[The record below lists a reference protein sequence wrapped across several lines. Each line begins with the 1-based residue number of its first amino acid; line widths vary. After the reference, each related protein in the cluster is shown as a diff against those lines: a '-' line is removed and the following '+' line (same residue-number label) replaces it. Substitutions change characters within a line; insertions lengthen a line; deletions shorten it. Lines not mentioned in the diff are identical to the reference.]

1 MLYFIPTPI
10 GNLNDIS
17 QRALRILGECE
28 SVLCEDTRV
37 CKSLFALL
45 NAKFGTKIAPKCVL
59 SLHSH
64 NEKEVLANLDKGIFD
79 ENVAYLSDAGMPCI
93 SDPGVLLV
101 RFAQENGIAYEVL
114 SGANAALVAVAASG
128 LCEKEFT
135 FFGFLSNKG
144 RERQKDI
151 EKVLSNA
158 YASVIYES
166 PKRILALVRELA
178 RLCPQREL
186 FAIKE
191 ISKKFEKKFKGEA
204 KTLAK
209 ALENENLNGEWV
221 LVVAG
226 EKESEK
232 AGEKKGIF
240 LSKDEIMALNLGTK
254 DKAKLLAKFET
265 KQTKEIYHQLLSE
278 I

>member
-37 CKSLFALL
+37 CKSLLALL
-45 NAKFGTKIAPKCVL
+45 NAKFGTKIAPKRVL

-158 YASVIYES
+158 YVSVIYES
-166 PKRILALVRELA
+166 PKRILALVSELA

-232 AGEKKGIF
+232 TGEKKGIF

>member
-151 EKVLSNA
+151 EKVLSNT
-158 YASVIYES
+158 YVSVIYES

-221 LVVAG
+221 LVVAS
-226 EKESEK
+226 EESEK
-232 AGEKKGIF
+232 ASEKKGIF

>member
-45 NAKFGTKIAPKCVL
+45 NAKFGTKISPKRVL

-64 NEKEVLANLDKGIFD
+64 NEKEVLASLDKGIFD

-151 EKVLSNA
+151 EKVLSND

-166 PKRILALVRELA
+166 PKRILTLVSELA

-221 LVVAG
+221 LVVAS
-226 EKESEK
+226 EESEK
-232 AGEKKGIF
+232 ASEKKGIF

>member
-101 RFAQENGIAYEVL
+101 RFAQENGVDYEVL

-151 EKVLSNA
+151 EKVLSNT
-158 YASVIYES
+158 YVSVIYES

-221 LVVAG
+221 LVVAS
-226 EKESEK
+226 EESEK
-232 AGEKKGIF
+232 ASEKKGIF

-254 DKAKLLAKFET
+254 DKAKLLAKFEP
-265 KQTKEIYHQLLSE
+265 KKTKEIYHQLLSE

>member
-101 RFAQENGIAYEVL
+101 RFAQENGVDYEVL

-151 EKVLSNA
+151 EKVLSNT
-158 YASVIYES
+158 YVSVIYES

-221 LVVAG
+221 LVVAS
-226 EKESEK
+226 EESEK

>member
-151 EKVLSNA
+151 EKVLSNT
-158 YASVIYES
+158 YVSVIYES

-221 LVVAG
+221 LVVAS
-226 EKESEK
+226 EESEK
-232 AGEKKGIF
+232 ASEKKGIF

-254 DKAKLLAKFET
+254 DKAKLLAKFEP
-265 KQTKEIYHQLLSE
+265 KKTKEIYHQLLSE

>member
-37 CKSLFALL
+37 CKSLLALL
-45 NAKFGTKIAPKCVL
+45 NAKFGTKIAPKRVL

-64 NEKEVLANLDKGIFD
+64 NEKEVLA
-79 ENVAYLSDAGMPCI
+79 S
-93 SDPGVLLV
+93 LV
-101 RFAQENGIAYEVL
+101 DYEVL

-144 RERQKDI
+144 KERQKDI

-166 PKRILALVRELA
+166 PKRILALVSELA

>member
-37 CKSLFALL
+37 CRSLFALL
-45 NAKFGTKIAPKCVL
+45 NAKFGTKIAPKRVL

-64 NEKEVLANLDKGIFD
+64 NEKEVLASLDKGFFD

-101 RFAQENGIAYEVL
+101 RFAQENGVDYEVL

-166 PKRILALVRELA
+166 PKRILTLVSELA

-209 ALENENLNGEWV
+209 TLENENLNGEWV

-226 EKESEK
+226 EESEK
-232 AGEKKGIF
+232 ASEKKGIF